1 MAARR
6 EVRGLRMYI
15 TAEAHRG
22 CHQIAPPL
30 LEGPGERRVRSV
42 EKGIGVP
49 VGRIFRCVNCTLGCA
64 SDSSRGRR
72 ATIVNLGL
80 PAFTTVAA
88 PAAITARA

>member
-1 MAARR
+1 MPNGAAVNLFPGFPRR
-6 EVRGLRMYI
+6 SLDCDLAGNVGNDPHSAPLCESRRMH
-15 TAEAHRG
+15 A
-22 CHQIAPPL
+22 Q
-30 LEGPGERRVRSV
+30 
-42 EKGIGVP
+42 
-49 VGRIFRCVNCTLGCA
+49 CVNCTLGCA